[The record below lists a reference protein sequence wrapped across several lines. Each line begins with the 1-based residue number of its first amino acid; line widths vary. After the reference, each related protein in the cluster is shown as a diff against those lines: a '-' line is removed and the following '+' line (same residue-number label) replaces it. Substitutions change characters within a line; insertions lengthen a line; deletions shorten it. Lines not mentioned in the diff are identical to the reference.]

1 MGYESGTTGVCVGV
15 VKKPVPN
22 NPLPSF
28 DFPRQRPIFAA
39 DTRNIKEEQIMN
51 ATVSLEGILQMLR
64 PLSADDKRWL
74 ASKLYE
80 EVEEEEEHLTPY
92 TMEELHARIE
102 RSLADA
108 KAGRVHTTEEV
119 RRMMESKYPCLCE

>member
-1 MGYESGTTGVCVGV
+1 MGYESGTTGVCAGV

-22 NPLPSF
+22 NPLPAF

-64 PLSADDKRWL
+64 PLSADSKRWL

-92 TMEELHARIE
+92 TMEEINAWIDE
-102 RSLADA
+102 SEADFA
-108 KAGRVHTTEEV
+108 AGRYLTAEEAN
-119 RRMMESKYPCLCE
+119 REIREALPWLK